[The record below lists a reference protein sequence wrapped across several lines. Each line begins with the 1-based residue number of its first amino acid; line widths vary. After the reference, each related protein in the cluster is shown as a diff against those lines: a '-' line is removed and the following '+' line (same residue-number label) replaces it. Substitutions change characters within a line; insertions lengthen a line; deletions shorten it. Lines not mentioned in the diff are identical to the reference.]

1 MSKQMKLN
9 LGELKVTSFL
19 TSLDQE
25 QENEIKGGLTE
36 TDPRVCTRVTNCTCL
51 TCGASC
57 GNTCDYPCTKI
68 YACIAE

>member
-19 TSLDQE
+19 TSLERD

-36 TDPRVCTRVTNCTCL
+36 TDPRVCTAVTNCTCF
-51 TCGASC
+51 TCVTCA
-57 GNTCDYPCTKI
+57 NTCAYPCTKLI
-68 YACIAE
+68 ACIAE